1 MIILHPIG
9 AGFGLPEIR
18 AFATGITVRLKLAS
32 RRAHIELWRT
42 LVWALERMME
52 RYVYWALA
60 GAHWGN
66 PNDFA
71 EQQSC
76 GNAR

>member
-9 AGFGLPEIR
+9 AGLGLPEIS
-18 AFATGITVRLKLAS
+18 AFATRIRVRLRLAS

-42 LVWALERMME
+42 LAWALERMME

-60 GAHWGN
+60 GARWVN
-66 PNDFA
+66 PEGFA
-71 EQQSC
+71 KQQSC
-76 GNAR
+76 GTAH